1 MQSAIARTEGV
12 LLIVVGV
19 YLGGATL
26 AICIH
31 TFLTIAAPVP
41 TLVATNVILA
51 ILTAAVFYTARR
63 LLSRPD
69 LLSMK
74 VGGALLITVG
84 IWQTARFF
92 GAELDLL

>member
-1 MQSAIARTEGV
+1 MQSAFARTEGV

-26 AICIH
+26 AICIR

-41 TLVATNVILA
+41 TLLATNVILA
-51 ILTAAVFYTARR
+51 ILTAATFYTARR
-63 LLSRPD
+63 LLSHPD
-69 LLSMK
+69 LFWMK
-74 VGGALLITVG
+74 AGGALLITVG